1 MTTTYSVES
10 LRALCQSIGVAAGL
24 RGEDARLL
32 SDCLIDAELRGV
44 ESHGLIHLPMY
55 VEWIDD
61 GFLNPEGQLEIVR
74 DSGATAV
81 MNANRALG
89 QRASVVAMDL
99 ASERASKYGVGYVG
113 IRNSG
118 SFGAAGYYPLRAVE
132 KGQIGFALQN
142 TAPHLTPPGGVKA
155 LVGNSPFAIGIPTGE
170 IPILFDIA
178 CSNVARANLIMAAK
192 NGTKIP
198 FDWAVDERGKP
209 TDDPHAGLLGSL
221 LPFAGHKGYGLAFT
235 LGLLAGPLVGA
246 DDRTFDTTW
255 YFPRPNGFGMLLIA
269 IDIKH
274 FVEPERFE
282 ADVQDWLQRI
292 RTAETTGDCDR
303 LYFPG
308 ERAHSRVQAR
318 IQEGIK
324 VPDGIV
330 KDLRKLADRF
340 NCRMPEMQARRRG

>member
-1 MTTTYSVES
+1 MATTYSVAS

-24 RGEDARLL
+24 RAEDARLL

-44 ESHGLIHLPMY
+44 ESHGLVHLPMY

-61 GFLNPEGQLEIVR
+61 GFLNPHGQLEIVR
-74 DSGATAV
+74 DSGPTVV

-89 QRASVVAMDL
+89 QRAGVTAMDL
-99 ASERASKYGVGYVG
+99 ASERASKFGVGYVG

-170 IPILFDIA
+170 IPILLDIA

-198 FDWAVDERGKP
+198 LDWAVDEHGKP
-209 TDDPHAGLLGSL
+209 TDDPNAGLLGSL

-246 DDRTFDTTW
+246 DDRSYDTTW
-255 YFPRPNGFGMLLIA
+255 YFPRPNGFGILIVA
-269 IDIKH
+269 INIEH
-274 FVEPERFE
+274 FVDPKQFE
-282 ADVQDWLQRI
+282 GDVKDWLQRI
-292 RTAETTGDCDR
+292 RTAETAPGHDR

-308 ERAHSRVQAR
+308 ERAHSRAQTR
-318 IQEGIK
+318 TREGIEI
-324 VPDGIV
+324 PHGIE
-330 KDLRKLADRF
+330 KDLLKLAKRF
-340 NCRMPEMQARRRG
+340 NCRMPDMQARSQR